1 MCVFAKRIWWY
12 EFTLTISKSQTR
24 KSSRCVE
31 NGSIS
36 SLQPTGEEFTYAP
49 EILAAHIGV
58 ILLIINNDGAD
69 SWRQRL
75 LTAHQ
80 AIREQISKRRKPYL
94 IRVAANGKLTLV

>member
-1 MCVFAKRIWWY
+1 
-12 EFTLTISKSQTR
+12 
-24 KSSRCVE
+24 VE